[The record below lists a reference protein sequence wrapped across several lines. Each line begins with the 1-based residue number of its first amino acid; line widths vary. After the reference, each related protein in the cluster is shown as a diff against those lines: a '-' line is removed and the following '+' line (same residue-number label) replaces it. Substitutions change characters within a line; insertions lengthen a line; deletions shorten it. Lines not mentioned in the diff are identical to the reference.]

1 MKFNYYLPVNLVF
14 GSGKIEVLG
23 EETAKYGKKAFIV
36 TGRNSTRKTGLLDRS
51 IKLLDKAGIEYVVF
65 DKVTN
70 NPLTTT
76 VEQGAALAVEA
87 GCDVVV
93 GIGGGSIMDAAKAIA
108 FSVKNRGDISDYIFG
123 RIYGKIALPIVLVP
137 TTAGTG
143 SEGNNFA
150 VLTNPENGDKKSLRT
165 GAIYAKVSI
174 IDPELMMTMPKSI
187 IASVGFD
194 ALTHNIEAYVS
205 RISQPIT
212 DMQAL
217 YGMKLLSE
225 NLVKVYNDPE
235 DIGAW
240 EKVTLASTLGGM
252 VIGVSGVAAAHA
264 LEHPVSGLK
273 NVVHGRGLAAL
284 MPDVVKRSFEYAPEK
299 FGVVSKILGG
309 KNESDCSEVIRKLL
323 EKIELNVSLSDLGVS
338 SDDVE
343 WMAENCMK
351 VSMASL
357 KNNPKQFD
365 YEEIKEIYYACI

>member
-1 MKFNYYLPVNLVF
+1 
-14 GSGKIEVLG
+14 
-23 EETAKYGKKAFIV
+23 
-36 TGRNSTRKTGLLDRS
+36 
-51 IKLLDKAGIEYVVF
+51 
-65 DKVTN
+65 
-70 NPLTTT
+70 
-76 VEQGAALAVEA
+76 
-87 GCDVVV
+87 
-93 GIGGGSIMDAAKAIA
+93 
-108 FSVKNRGDISDYIFG
+108 
-123 RIYGKIALPIVLVP
+123 
-137 TTAGTG
+137 
-143 SEGNNFA
+143 
-150 VLTNPENGDKKSLRT
+150 
-165 GAIYAKVSI
+165 
-174 IDPELMMTMPKSI
+174 MPKSI

-235 DIGAW
+235 DIEAW

-323 EKIELNVSLSDLGVS
+323 EKIELNVNLSDLGVS